1 MKNLI
6 FFQLCVRILDIYRQS
21 FLNDIFFLQI
31 EMSNKAAP
39 EYLQIDLL
47 NLTEVT
53 AIATQVIIKKINR
66 FRPLEKLTNAVRNPL
81 DGLIKLGPIEK
92 KKIHDQCLSHLNT
105 HVRLLLAASLL
116 QSLRDTFIRSPKGSL
131 TLNEKACKKK
141 NIISTGHGSSI
152 YYHYFDSLKA
162 NHNV

>member
-1 MKNLI
+1 M
-6 FFQLCVRILDIYRQS
+6 RILDIYSQS

-66 FRPLEKLTNAVRNPL
+66 FRPLEKLANAVRNP
-81 DGLIKLGPIEK
+81 
-92 KKIHDQCLSHLNT
+92 
-105 HVRLLLAASLL
+105 
-116 QSLRDTFIRSPKGSL
+116 
-131 TLNEKACKKK
+131 
-141 NIISTGHGSSI
+141 
-152 YYHYFDSLKA
+152 
-162 NHNV
+162 